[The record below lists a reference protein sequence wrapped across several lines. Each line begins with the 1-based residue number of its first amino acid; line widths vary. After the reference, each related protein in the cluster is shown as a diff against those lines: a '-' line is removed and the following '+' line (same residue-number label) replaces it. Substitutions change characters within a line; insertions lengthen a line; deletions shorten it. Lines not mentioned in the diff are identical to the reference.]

1 MSASALLAQLKEAGV
16 SFEAEGGNLRLK
28 GPKAALGN
36 EVLTELR
43 ANKAELLNALRIS
56 PAPARSRQGATAAWR
71 AAIGSVGTNQV
82 HIAKLKTLSLR
93 FLDSHDAIAAVAC
106 GWDAVSL
113 FGVHRGPAPHER
125 LDAWGLIPA
134 QVWGVLRC
142 SIEHFD
148 CDVCLLRTPR
158 GATLRQ
164 PRLRANFDHAVAW
177 WMHQSIANRIDE
189 KGADLTFEVE
199 KRAAIIAEGC
209 GVSQVEAIER
219 AAREFWLR
227 ERSRVPRSKQA
238 QARQS
243 MGNDEIEPGME
254 FV

>member
-16 SFEAEGGNLRLK
+16 SVEAEGGNLRLK

-43 ANKAELLNALRIS
+43 ANKAELLNALKIS

-71 AAIGSVGTNQV
+71 AAIGSVGTDQV

-134 QVWGVLRC
+134 QAWGVLRC
-142 SIEHFD
+142 FIEHFD
-148 CDVCLLRTPR
+148 CDACLLRTPR
-158 GATLRQ
+158 GATLCQ
-164 PRLRANFDHAVAW
+164 PRLRANFDQAVPW
-177 WMHQSIANRIDE
+177 WMHRTIANRINE
-189 KGADLTFEVE
+189 KGADRSDLTFEVE
-199 KRAAIIAEGC
+199 ERAAIIAEGC

-219 AAREFWLR
+219 AAREYGFASAR
-227 ERSRVPRSKQA
+227 EFEDATRRKPFNPW
-238 QARQS
+238 
-243 MGNDEIEPGME
+243 G
-254 FV
+254 